1 MGEAGLEVL
10 GGKGFEMCVF
20 FMAYVIWR
28 FGLEGEKRGHRV
40 NMDTAIFSQDQARTL
55 AAAKVLVGED

>member
-1 MGEAGLEVL
+1 MIFPRQAWRRLELEVL
-10 GGKGFEMCVF
+10 GGKGLRMCVF

-40 NMDTAIFSQDQARTL
+40 NMDTLLYLARTKL
-55 AAAKVLVGED
+55 GH

>member
-1 MGEAGLEVL
+1 MVGRTVGL
-10 GGKGFEMCVF
+10 GTHIRMCVF

-40 NMDTAIFSQDQARTL
+40 NLDTLLYLARTKL
-55 AAAKVLVGED
+55 GH